1 MLTGIGFEGHIMR
14 GWRTVVFALTG
25 VALLGATPQAALTQG
40 LEIQPLSLDL
50 APQGEQLVLAALP
63 AAGAAPVVS
72 GALRQDFAAVP
83 AAVRPSEQLP
93 LPSII
98 LGYIA
103 PEQEEE
109 FGLDRLL
116 PATVEQIAFALDDL
130 EAREALRA
138 RDPEL
143 FRRLVEEGHLDP
155 EAAQLN
161 RILQTELLRM
171 RCYRSTIDGQWGR
184 GSRRSVTSYFSQLEN
199 VSWPD
204 QQPTN
209 DLFRAILIN
218 GDVVCATAPRQTTQS
233 ATRTTRRT
241 SGSSQTARPAT
252 PAPAPAPAP
261 AKKPAVK
268 IDPGIGIGIFR

>member
-1 MLTGIGFEGHIMR
+1 MG
-14 GWRTVVFALTG
+14 GWRTFVFAVSG
-25 VALLGATPQAALTQG
+25 VVLFSAAPQAGLTQG
-40 LEIQPLSLDL
+40 LDIQPLSLDF

-63 AAGAAPVVS
+63 AADAAPVVR
-72 GALRQDFAAVP
+72 GAAQQGIAAVP
-83 AAVRPSEQLP
+83 AAVRPSDQLP

-98 LGYIA
+98 LGFIA

-138 RDPEL
+138 RDAAL
-143 FRRLVEEGHLDP
+143 FKRLVEEGHLDP
-155 EAAQLN
+155 EAGQLN

-184 GSRRSVTSYFSQLEN
+184 GSRRSVTSYFSQLDN

-204 QQPTN
+204 QRPTN

-218 GDVVCATAPRQTTQS
+218 GDVVCATATRQTTRS
-233 ATRTTRRT
+233 STRTTRRS
-241 SGSSQTARPAT
+241 SGSSQTSRPAA